1 MSRFRA
7 LFSLSP
13 PDKALLSSVQG
24 CYQCA
29 MGILGLRWS
38 LFLLITSQ
46 VILGACSSAKSSGS
60 DGAAGSGGGS
70 GTGGGGGGSAGGAAG
85 GTSGASG
92 SDVATMFLSDGI
104 SSAVYRYALRPGV
117 DPVLN
122 DTITVTAP
130 GGTGA
135 QSTAAGMAM
144 SSAGE
149 LFVADLSTG
158 GIFRFLS
165 PLGTP
170 TANGS
175 AVVAGITTVAEIRFV
190 DDELW
195 VPNVTAATCSTTP
208 ESIVRVGFDA
218 QGTASLAGTVTAGSI
233 GANRGMLWAPA
244 TRDLYIA
251 QCDPVDTVQHY
262 RIAADDTATLL
273 TPITGNG
280 LNNPNGLVLTPW
292 GELLVANAG
301 LAGSPGMAL
310 LRFTLDSQGN
320 ATANGTIPGNG
331 LNLPIGLAFAPWGE
345 LFAVNQGTGTISR
358 FTFDSAHAA
367 VANGTFPIPGP
378 TVPQM
383 GGLGWILI
391 VPGASSAVDGG
402 IDAASD

>member
-1 MSRFRA
+1 MSI
-7 LFSLSP
+7 SLH
-13 PDKALLSSVQG
+13 
-24 CYQCA
+24 
-29 MGILGLRWS
+29 RWPF
-38 LFLLITSQ
+38 LFLLVLS
-46 VILGACSSAKSSGS
+46 VAFGACSSGKGGGGS
-60 DGAAGSGGGS
+60 DAAAGSGGGS
-70 GTGGGGGGSAGGAAG
+70 GAGGGGGGSAGGAAG

-92 SDVATMFLSDGI
+92 SEVATMFLSDGI

-135 QSTAAGMAM
+135 QSTLTGMAM

-149 LFVADLSTG
+149 LFVGDLSTG

-175 AVVAGITTVAEIRFV
+175 VVVAGITTVEEIRFV

-195 VPNVTAATCSTTP
+195 VPNVTAAACSTTP

-218 QGTASLAGTVTAGSI
+218 QGTASLAGTVTAAGSI
-233 GANRGMLWAPA
+233 GANRGMLWVPA
-244 TRDLYIA
+244 TRDLYIS
-251 QCDPVDTVQHY
+251 QCYPVDTIQHY

-280 LNNPNGLVLTPW
+280 LNNPSGLVLTPW

-331 LNLPIGLAFAPWGE
+331 LNLPIEIAFAPWGE
-345 LFAVNQGTGTISR
+345 LFAVNQGTGTVSR

-378 TVPQM
+378 TVAQS
-383 GGLGWILI
+383 GGLGLILI

>member
-1 MSRFRA
+1 
-7 LFSLSP
+7 
-13 PDKALLSSVQG
+13 
-24 CYQCA
+24 
-29 MGILGLRWS
+29 
-38 LFLLITSQ
+38 
-46 VILGACSSAKSSGS
+46 
-60 DGAAGSGGGS
+60 
-70 GTGGGGGGSAGGAAG
+70 
-85 GTSGASG
+85 
-92 SDVATMFLSDGI
+92 MFLSDGI
-104 SSAVYRYALRPGV
+104 SSAVYRYEVRPGA

-122 DTITVTAP
+122 DTVTVAAP
-130 GGTGA
+130 GGTGI

-170 TANGS
+170 MANGS
-175 AVVAGITTVAEIRFV
+175 AVVTGIVNPEEIRFV

-195 VPNVTAATCSTTP
+195 VPNVTLACSTTP
-208 ESIVRVGFDA
+208 ESIVRVAFDA
-218 QGTASLAGTVTAGSI
+218 QGNASAAGTVTTGSV
-233 GANRGMLWAPA
+233 GANRGMLWVPA
-244 TRDLYIA
+244 TRDLYLS
-251 QCDPVDTVQHY
+251 QCDPVDAIQHY
-262 RIAADDTATLL
+262 RVAADHTATAL
-273 TPITGNG
+273 TAITGNG
-280 LNNPNGLVLTPW
+280 LYNPHGMVLTPW

-301 LAGSPGMAL
+301 LAVSPGMAL

-367 VANGTFPIPGP
+367 VANGTFHIPGP
-378 TVPQM
+378 TVPQA

-402 IDAASD
+402 ATDSATDAASD